1 METLNIIAEQI
12 KSGFKAAY
20 AITIIYN
27 NKELR
32 KKLKLKLKK
41 NG

>member
-12 KSGFKAAY
+12 KSGFKAAH